1 MYYLPNANPPK
12 PARHAKHSSEK
23 SEPGTVESGAVKLGA
38 DKLGADKSGADKSG
52 AVEPT
57 VGQMQDVN
65 ELEPRLQDNPKAATC
80 RTERRYQG
88 QSDDTKVRE
97 TQTLLDSSLCLERT
111 LQGDGEQGSPACC
124 DGAVEG

>member
-1 MYYLPNANPPK
+1 MLTSRQE

-88 QSDDTKVRE
+88 PG
-97 TQTLLDSSLCLERT
+97 DSNPLGYKLVSGANS
-111 LQGDGEQGSPACC
+111 QGDGEQGSPACC

>member
-1 MYYLPNANPPK
+1 MLTSRQE

-38 DKLGADKSGADKSG
+38 DKLGADKSG

-88 QSDDTKVRE
+88 PG
-97 TQTLLDSSLCLERT
+97 DSNPLGYKLVSGANS
-111 LQGDGEQGSPACC
+111 QGDGEQGSPACC